1 MSGSVPPMLWY
12 LLAFLGFAV
21 FPLSMVWAIHR
32 HKMKVLEILRSYAEK
47 GIEPPA
53 AVTEVLLK
61 QGGEPAP
68 KWKSTPRGSL
78 LNTFGI
84 HLWIAVIWG
93 CVAWWRIDTVSPR
106 WPIYIAV
113 GAAVF
118 FALLALGQLAAALK
132 SPLK

>member
-1 MSGSVPPMLWY
+1 MSGSVPPILWY
-12 LLAFLGFAV
+12 LLAFLALAV

-32 HKMKVLEILRSYAEK
+32 QKMKALELLRSYAEK
-47 GIEPPA
+47 GVEPPA

-61 QGGEPAP
+61 QVAPPEP

-78 LNTFGI
+78 LNTSGI
-84 HLWIAVIWG
+84 HVWIACIWG
-93 CVAWWRIDTVSPR
+93 CIAWWRIDAVSPR

-113 GAAVF
+113 GATVF
-118 FALLALGQLAAALK
+118 FAVLAIGQLAAALK

>member
-1 MSGSVPPMLWY
+1 MSGSVPPILWY
-12 LLAFLGFAV
+12 LLAFLAFAV
-21 FPLSMVWAIHR
+21 FPLTMVWAIHR

-53 AVTEVLLK
+53 AVTEVLLR
-61 QGGEPAP
+61 QSADPGQ

-84 HLWIAVIWG
+84 HLWIACIFG
-93 CVAWWRIDTVSPR
+93 CIAWWRLDAGNPR
-106 WPIYIAV
+106 WLIYIAV
-113 GAAVF
+113 GSAVF
-118 FALLALGQLAAALK
+118 FALLAVGQLAAALK

>member
-1 MSGSVPPMLWY
+1 MSGSVPPILWY
-12 LLAFLGFAV
+12 LLAFIAFAV
-21 FPLSMVWAIHR
+21 FPLTMVWAIHR

-47 GIEPPA
+47 GVEPPP

-61 QGGEPAP
+61 QSTDPAQ

-84 HLWIAVIWG
+84 HLWVACILGGI
-93 CVAWWRIDTVSPR
+93 AWWRLEAGPPR
-106 WPIYIAV
+106 WAIYLAV
-113 GAAVF
+113 CATVF
-118 FALLALGQLAAALK
+118 FALLAIGQLAAALK